1 MQKVCYVQGCND
13 IPKYQKCLIF
23 FVIFGV
29 RFLCHLPRFGT
40 VLVSNTYNSH
50 LFESNTPGMEEN
62 TQKKNQKWRHQIVSV
77 MNIISFNNIRLKDPS
92 ANYMYRYHAW
102 KYFGF
107 KIVNINGTETRGKD
121 KTVSKICVNDAS
133 YKIGNISNM
142 STHFRRKHGII

>member
-1 MQKVCYVQGCND
+1 MVPVPN
-13 IPKYQKCLIF
+13 I
-23 FVIFGV
+23 
-29 RFLCHLPRFGT
+29 
-40 VLVSNTYNSH
+40 NNSR
-50 LFESNTPGMEEN
+50 LFESNTQGMEED
-62 TQKKNQKWRHQIVSV
+62 TQKEHKKWRRQIVSV

-107 KIVNINGTETRGKD
+107 KIVNINGTETRDKD